1 VRRFLALMLLSTLAL
16 PAFAAG
22 RPKSAEHHARMSL
35 EKHFTQANLS
45 HNGHLTLHEAT
56 TGYPQIAK
64 HFDAIDAGHKGYV
77 TEDDIRAWRALRKAS
92 HKRSPAVDAAKPMN
106 AVQSGP
112 VSQKSTP
119 AGASVTAD
127 QPAAPTAAADKN

>member
-1 VRRFLALMLLSTLAL
+1 VRRFLTLMLLCAVTV

-22 RPKSAEHHARMSL
+22 RPKSAEHHARMTL

-64 HFDAIDAGHKGYV
+64 HFDAIDAAHKGYV
-77 TEDDIRAWRALRKAS
+77 TEDDIKAWRASRKAS
-92 HKRSPAVDAAKPMN
+92 HRRSPSADAAKPVKM
-106 AVQSGP
+106 VQSGA
-112 VSQKSTP
+112 VSPKTTPADGAGTVPTP
-119 AGASVTAD
+119 AG
-127 QPAAPTAAADKN
+127 KN

>member
-1 VRRFLALMLLSTLAL
+1 MLLSAL
-16 PAFAAG
+16 TVPVLAAG
-22 RPKSAEHHARMSL
+22 RPKSTEHHARMTW

-64 HFDAIDAGHKGYV
+64 HFDAIDANHKGYV
-77 TEDDIRAWRALRKAS
+77 TEDDIKAWRAARKAS
-92 HKRSPAVDAAKPMN
+92 HKRSPAAEPVKPIN

-112 VSQKSTP
+112 ASQKSTP
-119 AGASVTAD
+119 AGTTGTA
-127 QPAAPTAAADKN
+127 PAPATN